1 MKIEE
6 AIETMRETLNFVE
19 DNMPPELPSGVDPVF
34 ERRYV
39 PIHMHPGD
47 LEALRALVAAAEA
60 GRWRPITEEDP
71 APHGV
76 PVLLC
81 SPPCITHPDGWEY
94 EAGLASGGRRF
105 QGGSTMWF
113 HGTAT
118 HWRPLPP
125 APEA

>member
-1 MKIEE
+1 MDIDE
-6 AIETMRETLNFVE
+6 AIKQARVYADALEQSSSIGIGLT
-19 DNMPPELPSGVDPVF
+19 
-34 ERRYV
+34 
-39 PIHMHPGD
+39 IGD
-47 LEALRALVAAAEA
+47 DGQGNATGHVHLEVEALRALVAAAEA

>member
-1 MKIEE
+1 MELDE
-6 AIETMRETLNFVE
+6 AITRLNE
-19 DNMPPELPSGVDPVF
+19 AIACECDG
-34 ERRYV
+34 ERSRQF
-39 PIHMHPGD
+39 IDD
-47 LEALRALVAAAEA
+47 LKLVVAAAEA
-60 GRWRPITEEDP
+60 GRWRPITEEEP

-94 EAGLASGGRRF
+94 EAGPASGGRRDAW
-105 QGGSTMWF
+105 GSTIWF